1 MSRLKRHTPSPAMI
15 VAAIALFVALGGA
28 AYAGVTLSNNT
39 VRSNHI
45 VNGQVKNVD
54 LASLSVSNAK
64 LRNNAV
70 NSAKVKNASLTGDDL
85 TDASVGA
92 ADLAAGAV
100 TPAKIS
106 GVPTVRVFH
115 NAGQSIASGTFV
127 PLLFNSERFDASG
140 MHRTDIDTSRIT
152 IVTPGIYLVTGNAT
166 WLNNN
171 AGARELNIRKNGAT
185 IVARAVQP
193 ADPPPGANTTD
204 QSVTTL
210 VQLAAGDF
218 VEFVVRQ
225 NSTVAL
231 TVTAA
236 PEFSPEFSAAWI
248 APA

>member
-1 MSRLKRHTPSPAMI
+1 MNRLKLHTPSPAMI
-15 VAAIALFVALGGA
+15 VAAIALFIALGGA

-45 VNGQVKNVD
+45 VNGQVKTVD

-70 NSAKVKNASLTGDDL
+70 NSAKVKNGSLTGDDL

-106 GVPTVRVFH
+106 GVPTARVFH
-115 NAGQSIASGTFV
+115 NANQSIANGTFV

-140 MHRTDIDTSRIT
+140 LHRTDIDTSRIT
-152 IVTPGIYLVTGNAT
+152 IATAGIYLVTGNAT

-171 AGARELNIRKNGAT
+171 AGAREVNIRKNGTT

-193 ADPPPGANTTD
+193 ADPTINTTD
-204 QSVTTL
+204 QSLTTL

-218 VEFVVRQ
+218 VELVVRQ
-225 NSTVAL
+225 NSGGAL

-236 PEFSPEFSAAWI
+236 PEFSPEFSAAWV

>member
-1 MSRLKRHTPSPAMI
+1 MNRLKRHTPSPAMI

-39 VRSNHI
+39 VRSGTI
-45 VNGQVKNVD
+45 VNGQVKTVD

-115 NAGQSIASGTFV
+115 NAGQSIANLTFV
-127 PLLFNSERFDASG
+127 PLLFNSERFDATG

-152 IVTPGIYLVTGNAT
+152 AAAPGIYLVTGNAT
-166 WLNNN
+166 WLNNTT
-171 AGARELNIRKNGAT
+171 GAREINIRKNGAT

-193 ADPPPGANTTD
+193 ADLTINTTD
-204 QSVTTL
+204 QSLTTL
-210 VQLAAGDF
+210 VQLAAGDY

-225 NSTVAL
+225 NSGGAL

-236 PEFSPEFSAAWI
+236 PEFSPEFSAAWV